1 MNTETINAIASRAIE
16 SIFILRT
23 EQEVYEMKQA
33 MRKVAAIAI
42 RDTEYLDKQAIDFY
56 QQKYLITLDE
66 GAEKQAVEKAFAAV
80 LADFVKEE
88 KEEQ

>member
-42 RDTEYLDKQAIDFY
+42 KDTEYMDKQAIDFY
-56 QQKYLITLDE
+56 QQKYLTTLDE

-80 LADFVKEE
+80 LADFVKD
-88 KEEQ
+88 KEQ